1 MSTGISVKLPLAYS
15 ADDGPYGLTKTLPE
29 TVKQNFKNLVLT
41 VPGEKVMDPDFGV
54 GIHDVLFE
62 NENSDRVE
70 EFQERLFDQ
79 TKKYLSFVDIVN
91 VNTTLLENT
100 WVIQIHYF
108 INPLGISDEFSL
120 EIVNEQRI

>member
-1 MSTGISVKLPLAYS
+1 MSTGISVKLPLTYS
-15 ADDGPYGLTKTLPE
+15 EEDGPYGLTKTLPE

>member
-1 MSTGISVKLPLAYS
+1 MKTIGPKIPLMKDNTFGFYLPVTEYR
-15 ADDGPYGLTKTLPE
+15 DE
-29 TVKQNFKNLVLT
+29 IQQNLKNLILT
-41 VPGEKVMDPDFGV
+41 APGERMMNPDFGV